1 MSLNFEGIDLPD
13 EVKESLSSQ
22 VSELTSN
29 MVSKDELNKV
39 LAKNDELLT
48 EVKKTKEQKRLEAEE
63 KSRLADEAAAKN
75 GDVESL
81 QKTIEDWKGK
91 YNELQTSILT
101 EKEQSAVK
109 GFIDN
114 VLNDHVTQDKAAR
127 LFIEN
132 ELKGK
137 VGFKEG
143 QVMPINED
151 GTLSGATL
159 SELVNSVVS
168 DPSNKPYM
176 LASKADGGGATGSQ
190 NAGGGAASVPKS
202 LADCKGDP
210 EKERQYFANQRQS
223 MA

>member
-13 EVKESLSSQ
+13 DVKESLSNQ
-22 VSELTSN
+22 VTELTSN
-29 MVSKDELNKV
+29 MVSKDELSAV

-63 KSRLADEAAAKN
+63 KARLADEAAAKN

-81 QKTIEDWKGK
+81 QKSLEDWKSK
-91 YNELQTSILT
+91 FNDLQTSIVT
-101 EKEQSAVK
+101 EKEQGAVK
-109 GFIDN
+109 SFIDG
-114 VLNDHVTQDKAAR
+114 VLNEHVTQDKAAR

-159 SELVNSVVS
+159 SELVNALVS

-176 LASKADGGGATGSQ
+176 LASKADGGGASGSQ